1 MTLRRS
7 LLWLVPIAALSGLS
21 LAAATRA
28 KPMVEPGLQVAKNG
42 VVLDAQTQQPVPGAY
57 VVVRWLK
64 QSQAGGKIEG
74 QCLSRAVVRTDEHG
88 RYAVAATNIAIGT
101 EHSPARYF
109 WDAYA
114 YAPGYAE
121 SLARA
126 AHPRALGSATPESQQ
141 LEPIVLAV
149 DHAAPEQRIG
159 TLADTLSRFSC
170 EPCAKKEPSPV
181 AEQIYAEGY
190 AAACLPEP
198 NSAANSL
205 ARLREDRPG
214 AKPCE
219 QFGQV
224 STTR

>member
-7 LLWLVPIAALSGLS
+7 LLWLLPIVALSGLS
-21 LAAATRA
+21 LAAVTRA

-42 VVLDAQTQQPVPGAY
+42 IVLDAQTQQPVPGAY

-64 QSQAGGKIEG
+64 QAQAGGKIEG

-88 RYAVAATNIAIGT
+88 RYAIAATNIAIDS
-101 EHSPARYF
+101 EHAEARYF

-121 SLARA
+121 SPVRA
-126 AHPRALGSATPESQQ
+126 VHPRALGSATPASQQ
-141 LEPIVLAV
+141 LEPIALAV
-149 DHAAPEQRIG
+149 DRAAPEQRIG

-170 EPCAKKEPSPV
+170 EPFAKKERNPV
-181 AEQIYAEGY
+181 AEQIYAEAY

-198 NSAANSL
+198 NSAASSL
-205 ARLREDRPG
+205 SRLREDRSVS
-214 AKPCE
+214 KPCE
-219 QFGQV
+219 RFGQV